1 MIRVIV
7 ADDHHLVRQGIRAL
21 LEKAGD
27 MEVVAEAEDGLAT
40 VEQVTRLKPDV
51 VLVDVA
57 MPGLNGVEV
66 ARRLQEKNSGTR
78 VVILSVHSDPALVR
92 QAIRH
97 GASGYLLKRALTEQL
112 LLAVRSAS
120 QGETFLSPEVA
131 VHFEPDTPARAVE
144 VDALHVLSPRE
155 REVLQ
160 LIAEGNTNKRIA
172 QKLTVSEKTVE
183 KHRAN
188 LMVKLK
194 LHDVTGLVRFAI
206 QHRLIFLESRGDEPG
221 SPPSK

>member
-21 LEKAGD
+21 LEKPGD
-27 MEVVAEAEDGLAT
+27 IDVVGESEDGLAT
-40 VEQVTRLKPDV
+40 VELVARLKPDV
-51 VLVDVA
+51 VLVDIA
-57 MPGLNGVEV
+57 MPGLNGIEV
-66 ARRLQEKNSGTR
+66 ARRIRELAIPTQ

-92 QAIRH
+92 QALRH
-97 GASGYLLKRALTEQL
+97 GASGYLLKSALKEEL
-112 LLAVRSAS
+112 LQAVRAAS
-120 QGETFLSPEVA
+120 QGSTFLSPEISQHA
-131 VHFEPDTPARAVE
+131 PTDPPAGPEEA
-144 VDALHVLSPRE
+144 DALQLLSPRE
-155 REVLQ
+155 RQVLQ

-172 QKLTVSEKTVE
+172 QKLKVSAKTIE

-206 QHRLIFLESRGDEPG
+206 QHRLIFLDNQG
-221 SPPSK
+221 SVPDLLEK